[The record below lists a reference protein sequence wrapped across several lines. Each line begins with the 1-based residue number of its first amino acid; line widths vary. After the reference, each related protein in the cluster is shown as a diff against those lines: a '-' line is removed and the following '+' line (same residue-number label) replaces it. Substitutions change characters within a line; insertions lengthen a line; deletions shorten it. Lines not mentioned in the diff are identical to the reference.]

1 MARRRYQDPTP
12 ARRGAWWV
20 LRYRQDE
27 IVAGKLT
34 RTRKEVRLALV
45 QNASGRDA
53 RRLAAEFLRPLNQ
66 GLESIGSAT
75 NFNHYVETTYIPV
88 VMPLMAKSTRDRSEG
103 VIGNYLVPAFGKLCL
118 RDLSPLTVQRYFS
131 NMATSTLAH
140 ESQDKI
146 RDVLS
151 SVLASAVKYGLL
163 VKNPVEAIRLPA
175 ERRGRRR
182 DKPYLTPAQFDQFL
196 ALIPEPYAS
205 MVYVAIY
212 TGLRVSE
219 LAGLRWNDIHA
230 DGITIDERF
239 CRGDWGAPK
248 SEASNATIAVNQCVV
263 QRIHRLKLLT
273 VEVNGGGPGN
283 KAIRKY
289 KVVKSCGPD
298 DLVFQSVRDGKPIRD
313 NNILS
318 RFIKPAARTL
328 GLFWVNWRCLR
339 TSHAVW
345 LKLAGADV
353 KDAQG
358 QMRHSRAST
367 TLDIYQQFVP
377 ESQQKVVAKLSSLNR
392 MVN

>member
-45 QNASGRDA
+45 QNTSARDA
-53 RRLAAEFLRPLNQ
+53 RRLAAECLRPLNQ

-75 NFNHYVETTYIPV
+75 NFNHYVETTYIPG

-163 VKNPVEAIRLPA
+163 VKNPVEAVRLPA

-182 DKPYLTPAQFDQFL
+182 DKPYLTPAQFDQLL
-196 ALIPEPYAS
+196 ALIPEPYSS
-205 MVYVAIY
+205 MAYVAIF

-273 VEVNGGGPGN
+273 VEVKGGGPGN

-328 GLFWVNWRCLR
+328 GLSWVNWRCLADFPR
-339 TSHAVW
+339 G
-345 LKLAGADV
+345 LAQAG
-353 KDAQG
+353 
-358 QMRHSRAST
+358 RR
-367 TLDIYQQFVP
+367 
-377 ESQQKVVAKLSSLNR
+377 
-392 MVN
+392 